1 MISENT
7 GNAGGIGE
15 CIPESQSV
23 LLLYLYN
30 GLEFF
35 IKFWSSDLLFNIM
48 NVINVVTW
56 LFLEI
61 LSGVQLLTRMSTF
74 TPALQ
79 LTFGRD

>member
-1 MISENT
+1 MP
-7 GNAGGIGE
+7 GGLG
-15 CIPESQSV
+15 SAFQKVS
-23 LLLYLYN
+23 LYCFYIFITDWN
-30 GLEFF
+30 FF

>member
-1 MISENT
+1 MP
-7 GNAGGIGE
+7 GGLG
-15 CIPESQSV
+15 SAFQKVS
-23 LLLYLYN
+23 LYGFYIFITDWN
-30 GLEFF
+30 FF